1 MTRKSVVFIT
11 FLCSLSLVYAHETT
25 IPCLILSGKEE
36 NELAVDLAEYKRIS
50 FGPETMTI
58 SNPNDPEADI
68 MLLYAAYNRLEFGNT
83 NPNVSIEET
92 EVESF
97 SINYSKEE
105 MTLNIQSPDD
115 NFEIGIFN
123 LSGTLIAKSKSKQT
137 SVSQLPS
144 GVYIAVAIG
153 STRSISLKF
162 IK

>member
-92 EVESF
+92 EVEYF

-137 SVSQLPS
+137 SVSQLPC

-153 STRSISLKF
+153 SARSISLKL